1 MAAAARDINSAP
13 SVRKRGRPATTPEER
28 EKMLQNKAYDLAE
41 RQLDAGTASSQVVSM
56 LIKGGGVREQLE
68 MERLRNENRLLNAR
82 IDGLESAVRLE
93 GLMEEALNA
102 FRSYTGE
109 SNDDIDD

>member
-1 MAAAARDINSAP
+1 MAAARDISSAP
-13 SVRKRGRPATTPEER
+13 SARKRGRPATTPEER
-28 EKMLQNKAYDLAE
+28 EKLLQNKAFDLAE
-41 RQLDAGTASSQVVSM
+41 KQLDSGNASSQIISM

-68 MERLRNENRLLNAR
+68 LERLRNENRLLNAR

-109 SNDDIDD
+109 SSEEDFD